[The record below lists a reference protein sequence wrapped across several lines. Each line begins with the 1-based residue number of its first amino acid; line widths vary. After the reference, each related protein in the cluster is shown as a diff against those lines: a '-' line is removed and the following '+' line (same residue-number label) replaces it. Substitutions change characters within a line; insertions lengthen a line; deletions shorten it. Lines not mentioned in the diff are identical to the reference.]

1 KKRGKIRMKYLKLEG
16 EENTTFDRDLNYRYY
31 NQIYKNQEIVIDK
44 NLRLMLKNRLDNGF
58 KQAKLSKQSATIDD
72 MINDLDLLTAVEQL
86 QSIINQY
93 PIINKTFDKSAFID
107 TLDTQVLMFKLVNIK
122 VDNDLNI
129 ESFEIVAK
137 YIFSDENK
145 ESEINTVRNIL
156 YNIIKSDD
164 YSLSLFKKIIE
175 KSRRRFDRDLVKVSN
190 VKYTSDDK
198 FKLNTVNLTFLF

>member
-1 KKRGKIRMKYLKLEG
+1 MKYLKLEG

-72 MINDLDLLTAVEQL
+72 RINDLDLLTAVEQL

-137 YIFSDENK
+137 YIVSDENK

-164 YSLSLFKKIIE
+164 YSLSLFQKIIE

>member
-1 KKRGKIRMKYLKLEG
+1 MKYLEFEG
-16 EENTTFDRDLNYRYY
+16 KENTTFDRDLNYRYY
-31 NQIYKNQEIVIDK
+31 NQIYKNQELVIDK
-44 NLRLMLKNRLDNGF
+44 GFRLILKSRVDNGF
-58 KQAKLSKQSATIDD
+58 KQDKLSKQSATIDD

-122 VDNDLNI
+122 VDDDLKI
-129 ESFEIVAK
+129 KSFEIVAK
-137 YIFSDENK
+137 YIVDNQNK

-164 YSLSLFKKIIE
+164 YSLALFQKIIG
-175 KSRRRFDRDLVKVSN
+175 KSRRRFDADLVKVSN
-190 VKYTSDDK
+190 VKYTADDK
-198 FKLNTVNLTFLF
+198 FKLNTVNLIFLF

>member
-1 KKRGKIRMKYLKLEG
+1 MKYLKFEG

-137 YIFSDENK
+137 YIVSDENK

-164 YSLSLFKKIIE
+164 YSLSLFQKIIE

>member
-1 KKRGKIRMKYLKLEG
+1 MKYLRFEG
-16 EENTTFDRDLNYRYY
+16 KENTTFDRNLNYRYY
-31 NQIYKNQEIVIDK
+31 NQIYKNQELVIDK
-44 NLRLMLKNRLDNGF
+44 DFRLILKSRVDNGF
-58 KQAKLSKQSATIDD
+58 KQEKLSKQSATIDD

-107 TLDTQVLMFKLVNIK
+107 TLDTQVLMFKLINIK

-137 YIFSDENK
+137 YIVFDENK

-156 YNIIKSDD
+156 YNIMKSDD
-164 YSLSLFKKIIE
+164 YSLALFQKIIG
-175 KSRRRFDRDLVKVSN
+175 KSRRRLDSDLVKVTN
-190 VKYTSDDK
+190 VKYTADDK

>member
-1 KKRGKIRMKYLKLEG
+1 MKYLEFEG
-16 EENTTFDRDLNYRYY
+16 KENTTFDRDLNYRYY
-31 NQIYKNQEIVIDK
+31 NQIYKNQELVIDK
-44 NLRLMLKNRLDNGF
+44 DFRLILKNRLDNGF
-58 KQAKLSKQSATIDD
+58 KKEKLSKQSATIDD

-86 QSIINQY
+86 QPIIKQY
-93 PIINKTFDKSAFID
+93 PIINKTFDKTAFID
-107 TLDTQVLMFKLVNIK
+107 TLDTQVLMFKLINIK

-137 YIFSDENK
+137 YIIDNQNK

-164 YSLSLFKKIIE
+164 YSLALFQKIIG
-175 KSRRRFDRDLVKVSN
+175 KSRRRLDSDLVKVTN
-190 VKYTSDDK
+190 VKYTADDK

>member
-1 KKRGKIRMKYLKLEG
+1 MKYLKFSG
-16 EENTTFDRDLNYRYY
+16 EENITFDRDLNYRYF

-122 VDNDLNI
+122 VDSDLNI
-129 ESFEIVAK
+129 ESFEILAK
-137 YIFSDENK
+137 YIVSDVNR
-145 ESEINTVRNIL
+145 ESEIDSVRNIL

-164 YSLSLFKKIIE
+164 YLLALFQKIIG
-175 KSRRRFDRDLVKVSN
+175 KSRRRLDSDLVKVSN
-190 VKYTSDDK
+190 VKYTADDK